1 MSRSPR
7 FSRAVFVRAVLLLGT
22 AIPTVTLFVQPVHA
36 QDYTNIAASGRVT
49 SDKGA
54 PIANAEVKITSSE
67 RGVSRMATTN
77 AAGAYTILQL
87 APGNYDFTITA
98 PGYAPYTEKTIAL
111 TRSTGGANSFTLA
124 PAAADSVPAAGANDI
139 IVTGKRQRVAD
150 FQDTT
155 TGAVIDLAS
164 LQTRVPVGR
173 TLRDV
178 MLLTPGAVQGAS
190 GANGGFS
197 NQVSLS
203 GASFTENAFYING
216 LNVTDFVSGLQ
227 PTEVPFD
234 FYQTVE
240 VKTGGAPA
248 EFGRATGGYVVA
260 TTKSGSNAYHASVTG
275 TWEPGDLRGSQPS
288 TYRTNYREATGSRQE
303 LVFQASG
310 PIIKDHLFIY
320 GLYNLRDIRSMTPAS
335 DQNNATGVTNTSP
348 FWGGK
353 VDGYITGAHHFEF
366 TYFDTTNDTHTRSY
380 AYDRT
385 TNTLGAKTGGTD
397 SRAGGVNYVGRY
409 TGTFTPWLT
418 MSAAYGVNKL
428 RSGNVPLDVTNPRVL
443 DYRTNSAGTDLGLN
457 KVTDAFSNTDDERE
471 FYRVDADLQFQMLG
485 SHHVRIGYDH
495 ERDTQTQ
502 TYETIGSGFYKL
514 FTAKVGA
521 TNYGVPLGTDYYTTR
536 VYSQN
541 GVGHVRNAALY
552 LQDEWSLI
560 NDRLRLQLGVRNDN
574 FSNQGVS
581 GESFYK
587 SGDQWAPRLGA
598 SYDVFGDGRTKA
610 FGYFGKYYLPLAGD
624 INLNVAGQLL
634 TYTRYNLFNG
644 LSGNGSV
651 PTAGAPIL
659 GDSSFTACPDT
670 KIANCIVTASGKASD
685 PAGQI
690 SNNLSAQSDNEL
702 IFGATR
708 QISDHI
714 RIGATFTHRELTNV
728 IDDVSV
734 DNGERAYCVTK
745 GFAAAACLAAYPGG
759 SHFVIA
765 NPGKDI
771 TTQINALPDGSKPVV
786 TLKSAD
792 LLYPKPSRHYNALT
806 LTFDRSFDKVWS
818 LAASYTWAMDKGNY
832 EGGVRSENG
841 QLAVNRTSDF
851 DTPAFVD
858 GAYGYLPNDRRHTV
872 KAYGSYRPFA
882 FLDLGSNLVVQSP
895 QHNSCIGTV
904 PKAIDAA
911 ANGYHGY
918 SFYCNGALVPRG
930 TAFTGDWLTQ
940 VDVSMIVHLP
950 VPKQFDASLR
960 LDVFNLLGSSSVTA
974 FDQAG
979 QLSSDEPNLNYR
991 KPLAYQSPR
1000 YARLQFRLGF

>member
-1 MSRSPR
+1 MSCSTR
-7 FSRAVFVRAVLLLGT
+7 FSRAVVVRAVLLLGT
-22 AIPTVTLFVQPVHA
+22 AVPCATLFVQPVQA
-36 QDYTNIAASGRVT
+36 QDYTNIAASGRVIGE
-49 SDKGA
+49 DGA
-54 PIANAEVKITSSE
+54 PIANAEVKITSSD
-67 RGVSRMATTN
+67 RGISRVAATN
-77 AAGAYTILQL
+77 ESGAYTIPQL
-87 APGNYDFTITA
+87 APGNYDFAVTA
-98 PGYAPYTEKTIAL
+98 PGFAPYSEKNIAL
-111 TRSTGGANSFTLA
+111 TRGTGGANSFTLA
-124 PAAADSVPAAGANDI
+124 PPAGASDI
-139 IVTGKRQRVAD
+139 VVTGRRQRVAD

-164 LQTRVPVGR
+164 LQTRVPIGR

-178 MLLTPGAVQGAS
+178 MLLTPGAVQGSS

-197 NQVSLS
+197 NQVSLA

-260 TTKSGSNAYHASVTG
+260 TTKSGSNDYHASITG
-275 TWEPGDLRGSQPS
+275 TWEPNDLRGSSPN
-288 TYRTNYREATGSRQE
+288 TYRTNNRDSTASRQE
-303 LVFQASG
+303 LVFQGSG
-310 PIIKDHLFIY
+310 PIIKDHLFVY
-320 GLYNLRDIRSMTPAS
+320 GLYNLRNIRSMTPAS

-353 VDGYITGAHHFEF
+353 IDGYISGAHHFEF

-380 AYDRT
+380 AYDRA

-397 SRAGGVNYVGRY
+397 SRAGGINYVGRY

-428 RSGNVPLDVTNPRVL
+428 RSGNVPLDTVNSRVL
-443 DYRTNSAGTDLGLN
+443 DYRTNSAGTDIGLN
-457 KVTDAFSNTDDERE
+457 KVTDAYSHTDDERQ
-471 FYRVDADLQFQMLG
+471 FYRVDADLQFKLLG
-485 SHHVRIGYDH
+485 AHHVRIGYDH

-502 TYETIGSGFYKL
+502 TYETIGSGFYKI
-514 FTAKVGA
+514 FTAAAGA
-521 TNYGVPLGTDYYTTR
+521 TNYGVPIGTDYYTTR

-541 GVGHVRNAALY
+541 GVGTVRNQALY
-552 LQDEWSLI
+552 LQDEWSLL
-560 NDRLRLQLGVRNDN
+560 NDRLRLQLGVRDDR

-581 GESFYK
+581 GKSFYN

-598 SYDVFGDGRTKA
+598 SYDVFGDGKTKA

-634 TYTRYNLFNG
+634 TYTRYNLLNG
-644 LSGNGSV
+644 LSATGNV
-651 PTAGAPIL
+651 PNAGTPIL
-659 GDSSFTACPDT
+659 NASFTACPDT
-670 KIANCIVTASGKASD
+670 KIANCIVTATGQASS

-690 SNNLSAQSDNEL
+690 AANLTAQSDNEL

-714 RIGATFTHRELTNV
+714 RIGASFTHRELTNV

-734 DNGERAYCVTK
+734 DMGERAYCATK
-745 GFAAAACLAAYPGG
+745 GFSAAACLAAYPGG
-759 SHFVIA
+759 RHFVIA

-771 TTQINALPDGSKPVV
+771 TTQINALPDGTTPVA
-786 TLKSAD
+786 TLKAGD
-792 LLYPKPSRHYNALT
+792 LGYPKPSRHYNALT

-818 LAASYTWAMDKGNY
+818 LSASYTWAIDKGNY

-841 QLAVNRTSDF
+841 QLAVNRSADF
-851 DTPAFVD
+851 DTPAFTN
-858 GAYGYLPNDRRHTV
+858 GAYGYLPNDRRHTI
-872 KAYGSYRPFA
+872 KAYGSYRPFD
-882 FLDLGSNLVVQSP
+882 FLDLGSNLVLQSP

-904 PKAIDAA
+904 PASIDAA

-918 SFYCNGALVPRG
+918 SYYCNGTLVPRG
-930 TAFTGDWLTQ
+930 TAFDGQWLTQ
-940 VDVSMIVHLP
+940 LDVSAIVHLP

-960 LDVFNLLGSSSVTA
+960 LDVFNLLNTKSVTA
-974 FDQAG
+974 YDQAG
-979 QLSSDEPNLNYR
+979 QLSNDAANPNYQ
-991 KPLAYQSPR
+991 KPLAYQSPL